1 MKLQETIRPRYGQ
14 RELKKGNKLTMKQA
28 TKRIVESLV
37 VVSLAVTMYYSSV
50 NQPEETDYSTTAGV
64 FNVINDYQV
73 SYSTTAGV
81 FNATG
86 NMINTTTKDREDNN
100 QVPVGAPLEDAEMN
114 EEGQVVNSEF
124 EPYVMYVTPSFLNVR
139 STPSTEEENVIGK
152 LNINDEILIIGEYG
166 DEWSIIDYNGTT
178 AYISSEFIQDTLPEE
193 DTYNYE
199 WTGEK
204 LNRHDGTAN
213 GPSGK
218 ETYYNLNMSR
228 CIYYMQQLGYYE
240 KYWVRSDGVK
250 MYGKYV
256 MVAADLN
263 QHPKGSLIETS
274 LGTGIVVD
282 TGEFT
287 TNGSGVAL
295 DIAVTWK

>member
-1 MKLQETIRPRYGQ
+1 
-14 RELKKGNKLTMKQA
+14 MKQA

-37 VVSLAVTMYYSSV
+37 VVSLIVSIYYSSV

-64 FNVINDYQV
+64 FDAINDCQV
-73 SYSTTAGV
+73 PYSATAGAI
-81 FNATG
+81 NAVNG
-86 NMINTTTKDREDNN
+86 MNN
-100 QVPVGAPLEDAEMN
+100 SIVEELQESEQIPVGAPLEDAEMN

-250 MYGKYV
+250 MYGNAI
-256 MVAADLN
+256 MVAANLK
-263 QHPKGSLIETS
+263 QHPKGSLVETS

-287 TNGSGVAL
+287 TNGSGVTL

>member
-1 MKLQETIRPRYGQ
+1 
-14 RELKKGNKLTMKQA
+14 MKQA

-37 VVSLAVTMYYSSV
+37 VVSLIVSIYYSSV

-64 FNVINDYQV
+64 FDAINDCQV
-73 SYSTTAGV
+73 PYSATAG
-81 FNATG
+81 A
-86 NMINTTTKDREDNN
+86 INVVNTMNN
-100 QVPVGAPLEDAEMN
+100 SIVEELQESEQIPVGAPLEDAEMN

-250 MYGKYV
+250 MYGNAI
-256 MVAADLN
+256 MVAANLK
-263 QHPKGSLIETS
+263 QHPKGSLVETS

>member
-1 MKLQETIRPRYGQ
+1 
-14 RELKKGNKLTMKQA
+14 MKQA
-28 TKRIVESLV
+28 TKKIVESLM
-37 VVSLAVTMYYSSV
+37 VVSLLAGMYYPSV
-50 NQPEETDYSTTAGV
+50 SQLKETDQKNYSATAGAINAVNDYQQEYSTTAGA
-64 FNVINDYQV
+64 INAV
-73 SYSTTAGV
+73 
-81 FNATG
+81 NR
-86 NMINTTTKDREDNN
+86 INNTVKRDLEDNETDF
-100 QVPVGAPLEDAEMN
+100 VGTPLEDAEMN
-114 EEGQVVNSEF
+114 EEGEVVSAEF

-152 LNINDEILIIGEYG
+152 LNINDEILIIGEYE
-166 DEWSIIDYNGTT
+166 DDWAIIDFNGTT

-193 DTYNYE
+193 DTYNHE
-199 WTGEK
+199 WTGQK
-204 LNRHDGTAN
+204 LNRHDGTAQ

-228 CIYYMQQLGYYE
+228 CIYYVQRLGYYE

-256 MVAADLN
+256 MVAADLK

-282 TGEFT
+282 TGDFVH
-287 TNGSGVAL
+287 NGSGV
-295 DIAVTWK
+295 DIDVAVTW

>member
-1 MKLQETIRPRYGQ
+1 
-14 RELKKGNKLTMKQA
+14 MKQA

-64 FNVINDYQV
+64 FDAINDCQV
-73 SYSTTAGV
+73 PYSATAGAI
-81 FNATG
+81 NAVNG
-86 NMINTTTKDREDNN
+86 MNN
-100 QVPVGAPLEDAEMN
+100 SIVEELQESEQIPVGAPLEDAEMN

-250 MYGKYV
+250 MYGNAI
-256 MVAADLN
+256 MVAANLK
-263 QHPKGSLIETS
+263 QHPKGSLVETS

-287 TNGSGVAL
+287 TNGSGVTL

>member
-1 MKLQETIRPRYGQ
+1 
-14 RELKKGNKLTMKQA
+14 MKQA

-37 VVSLAVTMYYSSV
+37 VVSLIVSIYYSSV

-64 FNVINDYQV
+64 FNTINDYQV
-73 SYSTTAGV
+73 PYSATAG
-81 FNATG
+81 A
-86 NMINTTTKDREDNN
+86 INVVNGMNN
-100 QVPVGAPLEDAEMN
+100 SIVKELQESEQIPVGAPLEDAEMN

-240 KYWVRSDGVK
+240 KYWVRSDGTK
-250 MYGKYV
+250 MYGSYV
-256 MVAADLN
+256 MVAADLK
-263 QHPKGSLIETS
+263 QHPKGSLVETS

>member
-1 MKLQETIRPRYGQ
+1 
-14 RELKKGNKLTMKQA
+14 MKQA

-37 VVSLAVTMYYSSV
+37 VVSLIVSIYYSSV

-64 FNVINDYQV
+64 FNTINDYQV
-73 SYSTTAGV
+73 SYSTTAG
-81 FNATG
+81 A
-86 NMINTTTKDREDNN
+86 INVVNGMNN
-100 QVPVGAPLEDAEMN
+100 SIVKELQESEQIPVGAPLEDAEMN

-228 CIYYMQQLGYYE
+228 CIYYMQLLGYYE
-240 KYWVRSDGVK
+240 KYWVRSDGTK
-250 MYGKYV
+250 MYGSYV
-256 MVAADLN
+256 MVAADLK
-263 QHPKGSLIETS
+263 QHPKGSLVETS

>member
-1 MKLQETIRPRYGQ
+1 
-14 RELKKGNKLTMKQA
+14 MKQA

-37 VVSLAVTMYYSSV
+37 VVSLIVSIYYSSV

-64 FNVINDYQV
+64 FDAINDCQV
-73 SYSTTAGV
+73 PYSATAG
-81 FNATG
+81 A
-86 NMINTTTKDREDNN
+86 INVVNGMNN
-100 QVPVGAPLEDAEMN
+100 SIVEELQESEQIPVGAPLEDAEMN

-250 MYGKYV
+250 MYGNAI
-256 MVAADLN
+256 MVAADLK
-263 QHPKGSLIETS
+263 QHPKGSLVETS

>member
-1 MKLQETIRPRYGQ
+1 
-14 RELKKGNKLTMKQA
+14 MKQA

-37 VVSLAVTMYYSSV
+37 VVSLIVSIYYSSI

-64 FNVINDYQV
+64 FNAINNYQV
-73 SYSTTAGV
+73 SYSTTAGAI
-81 FNATG
+81 NAVNG
-86 NMINTTTKDREDNN
+86 MNNSIIRELKESE
-100 QVPVGAPLEDAEMN
+100 QIPVGAPLEDAEMN

-250 MYGKYV
+250 MYGNAI
-256 MVAADLN
+256 MVAANLK
-263 QHPKGSLIETS
+263 QHPKGSLVETS

>member
-1 MKLQETIRPRYGQ
+1 
-14 RELKKGNKLTMKQA
+14 MKQA

-37 VVSLAVTMYYSSV
+37 VVSLIVSIYYSSV
-50 NQPEETDYSTTAGV
+50 NQPKETDYSTTAGV

-250 MYGKYV
+250 MYGNAI
-256 MVAADLN
+256 MVAANLK
-263 QHPKGSLIETS
+263 QHPKGSLVETS

>member
-1 MKLQETIRPRYGQ
+1 
-14 RELKKGNKLTMKQA
+14 MKQA

-37 VVSLAVTMYYSSV
+37 VVSLIVSIYYSSV
-50 NQPEETDYSTTAGV
+50 NQPKETDYSTTAGV
-64 FNVINDYQV
+64 FNAINDYKV

-152 LNINDEILIIGEYG
+152 LNINDEILIVGEYG
-166 DEWSIIDYNGTT
+166 DEWAIIEYNGTT
-178 AYISSEFIQDTLPEE
+178 AYISSEFIQNTLPEE
-193 DTYNYE
+193 DTYNYD

-240 KYWVRSDGVK
+240 HYWVRSDGTK
-250 MYGKYV
+250 MYGKYICC
-256 MVAADLN
+256 AADLK
-263 QHPKGSLIETS
+263 QHPKGSLVETS

-282 TGEFT
+282 TGDFT

-295 DIAVTWK
+295 DIATAW

>member
-1 MKLQETIRPRYGQ
+1 
-14 RELKKGNKLTMKQA
+14 MKQA

-37 VVSLAVTMYYSSV
+37 VVSLIVSIYYSSV

-64 FNVINDYQV
+64 FNTINDCQV
-73 SYSTTAGV
+73 PYSATAG
-81 FNATG
+81 A
-86 NMINTTTKDREDNN
+86 INVVNGMNN
-100 QVPVGAPLEDAEMN
+100 SIVKELQESEQIPVGAPLEDAEMN

-250 MYGKYV
+250 MYGNAI
-256 MVAADLN
+256 MVAADLK
-263 QHPKGSLIETS
+263 QHPKGSLVETS

-287 TNGSGVAL
+287 TNGSGVAI

>member
-1 MKLQETIRPRYGQ
+1 
-14 RELKKGNKLTMKQA
+14 MKQA

-64 FNVINDYQV
+64 FDAINDCQV
-73 SYSTTAGV
+73 PYSATAG
-81 FNATG
+81 A
-86 NMINTTTKDREDNN
+86 INVVNGMNN
-100 QVPVGAPLEDAEMN
+100 SIVEELQESEQIPVGAPLEDAEMN

-250 MYGKYV
+250 MYGNAI
-256 MVAADLN
+256 MVAADLK
-263 QHPKGSLIETS
+263 QHPKGSLVETS

>member
-1 MKLQETIRPRYGQ
+1 
-14 RELKKGNKLTMKQA
+14 MKQA

-64 FNVINDYQV
+64 FDAINDCQV
-73 SYSTTAGV
+73 PYSATAGAI
-81 FNATG
+81 NAVNG
-86 NMINTTTKDREDNN
+86 MNN
-100 QVPVGAPLEDAEMN
+100 SIVEELQESEQIPVGAPLEDAEMN

-228 CIYYMQQLGYYE
+228 CIYYMQLLGYYE
-240 KYWVRSDGVK
+240 KYWVRSDGTK
-250 MYGKYV
+250 MYGSYV
-256 MVAADLN
+256 MVAADLK
-263 QHPKGSLIETS
+263 QHPKGSLVETS

>member
-1 MKLQETIRPRYGQ
+1 
-14 RELKKGNKLTMKQA
+14 MKQA

-37 VVSLAVTMYYSSV
+37 VVSLIVSIYYSSV
-50 NQPEETDYSTTAGV
+50 NQPKETDYSTTAGV
-64 FNVINDYQV
+64 FDAINDCQV
-73 SYSTTAGV
+73 PYSATAGAI
-81 FNATG
+81 NAVNG
-86 NMINTTTKDREDNN
+86 MNN
-100 QVPVGAPLEDAEMN
+100 SIVEELQESEQIPVGAPLEDAEMN

-178 AYISSEFIQDTLPEE
+178 AYISSEFIQNTLPEE

-250 MYGKYV
+250 MYGNAI
-256 MVAADLN
+256 MVAANLK
-263 QHPKGSLIETS
+263 QHPKGSLVETS

-282 TGEFT
+282 TGDFT

-295 DIAVTWK
+295 DIATAW

>member
-1 MKLQETIRPRYGQ
+1 
-14 RELKKGNKLTMKQA
+14 MKQA

-64 FNVINDYQV
+64 FDAINDCQV
-73 SYSTTAGV
+73 PYSATAGAI
-81 FNATG
+81 NAVNG
-86 NMINTTTKDREDNN
+86 MNN
-100 QVPVGAPLEDAEMN
+100 SIVEELQESEQIPVGAPLEDAEMN

-250 MYGKYV
+250 MYGNAI
-256 MVAADLN
+256 MVAANLK
-263 QHPKGSLIETS
+263 QHPKGSLVETS

>member
-1 MKLQETIRPRYGQ
+1 
-14 RELKKGNKLTMKQA
+14 MKQA

-64 FNVINDYQV
+64 FDAINDCQV
-73 SYSTTAGV
+73 PYSATAGAI
-81 FNATG
+81 NAVNG
-86 NMINTTTKDREDNN
+86 MNN
-100 QVPVGAPLEDAEMN
+100 SIVEELQESEQIPVGAPLEDAEMN

-199 WTGEK
+199 WAGEK

-250 MYGKYV
+250 MYGNAI
-256 MVAADLN
+256 MVAANLK
-263 QHPKGSLIETS
+263 QHPKGSLVETS

>member
-1 MKLQETIRPRYGQ
+1 
-14 RELKKGNKLTMKQA
+14 MKQA

-64 FNVINDYQV
+64 FDAINDCQV
-73 SYSTTAGV
+73 PYSATAG
-81 FNATG
+81 A
-86 NMINTTTKDREDNN
+86 INVVNGMNN
-100 QVPVGAPLEDAEMN
+100 SIVEELQESEQIPVGAPLEDAEMN

-250 MYGKYV
+250 MYGNAI
-256 MVAADLN
+256 MVAANLK
-263 QHPKGSLIETS
+263 QHPKGSLVETS

>member
-1 MKLQETIRPRYGQ
+1 
-14 RELKKGNKLTMKQA
+14 MKQA

-37 VVSLAVTMYYSSV
+37 VVSLIVSIYYSSV

-64 FNVINDYQV
+64 FDAINDCQV
-73 SYSTTAGV
+73 PYSATAGAI
-81 FNATG
+81 NAVNG
-86 NMINTTTKDREDNN
+86 MNN
-100 QVPVGAPLEDAEMN
+100 SIVEELQESEQIPVGAPLEDAEMN

-228 CIYYMQQLGYYE
+228 CIYYMQLLGYYE
-240 KYWVRSDGVK
+240 KYWVRSDGTK
-250 MYGKYV
+250 MYGSYV
-256 MVAADLN
+256 MVAADLK
-263 QHPKGSLIETS
+263 QHPKGSLVETS

>member
-1 MKLQETIRPRYGQ
+1 
-14 RELKKGNKLTMKQA
+14 MKQA

-64 FNVINDYQV
+64 FDAINDCQV
-73 SYSTTAGV
+73 PYSATAGAI
-81 FNATG
+81 NAV
-86 NMINTTTKDREDNN
+86 NVMNN
-100 QVPVGAPLEDAEMN
+100 SIVEELQESEQIPVGAPLEDAEMN

-250 MYGKYV
+250 MYGNAI
-256 MVAADLN
+256 MVAANLK
-263 QHPKGSLIETS
+263 QHPKGSLVETS

>member
-1 MKLQETIRPRYGQ
+1 
-14 RELKKGNKLTMKQA
+14 MKQA

-64 FNVINDYQV
+64 FDAINDCQV
-73 SYSTTAGV
+73 PYSATAG
-81 FNATG
+81 A
-86 NMINTTTKDREDNN
+86 INVVNGMNN
-100 QVPVGAPLEDAEMN
+100 SIVKELQESEQIPVGAPLEDAEMN

-228 CIYYMQQLGYYE
+228 CIYYMQLLGYYE
-240 KYWVRSDGVK
+240 KYWVRSDGTK
-250 MYGKYV
+250 MYGSYV
-256 MVAADLN
+256 MVAADLK
-263 QHPKGSLIETS
+263 QHPKGSLVETS